1 MPGRRH
7 LPGNLARPS
16 WAIAPQEERNKT
28 MMGMITTTMLIE
40 AAAALAIML
49 VLAFGLGFWLG
60 YRVGKGP

>member
-1 MPGRRH
+1 
-7 LPGNLARPS
+7 
-16 WAIAPQEERNKT
+16 